1 MSKRIVATLVV
12 FFLLLIGCKANNNG
26 VFQEDNVGQ
35 MKSGVQTDTNES
47 KEQTEM
53 IIADE
58 STLADNQICV
68 TVGSSSFIV
77 NLEDNETAKALREML
92 AR

>member
-47 KEQTEM
+47 KE
-53 IIADE
+53 
-58 STLADNQICV
+58 
-68 TVGSSSFIV
+68 
-77 NLEDNETAKALREML
+77 
-92 AR
+92 